1 MIGISDLEYQ
11 RLLLS
16 VGTHRSVRP
25 LSPFEVAKLLGKA
38 ITAGAT
44 KTQCAQDLGVGL
56 TQISVFLNLLRIAP
70 QVGHLADWQ
79 GSKAAS
85 IAFSTM
91 AELRRLQHDDQV
103 VAANAAL
110 AHKLTW
116 KEVVQLVQ
124 IVIRS
129 GNSVEDC
136 IAQVLKLRP
145 VVLTRHLFVGAVTS
159 QEVQRRLA
167 AMPQSERDG
176 LLSDA
181 LAKLTGPNYPT
192 GVRLGANEFTV
203 LSDHALSSLL
213 GLQPNDIETSVNQT
227 LTEALA

>member
-1 MIGISDLEYQ
+1 MNGISDLEYQ

-16 VGTHRSVRP
+16 VGTHRNIRP
-25 LSPFEVAKLLGKA
+25 LSPVEVAELLGKA
-38 ITAGAT
+38 IAAGAT
-44 KTQCAQDLGVGL
+44 RTQCAQALGVGPS
-56 TQISVFLNLLRIAP
+56 QISVFLNLLNVAP
-70 QVGHLADWQ
+70 QVRHLADWQ

-85 IAFSTM
+85 IPFSTL

-103 VAANAAL
+103 IAANAAL
-110 AHKLTW
+110 SHKLTW

-124 IVIRS
+124 IAIRS
-129 GNSVEDC
+129 GNPVEDC

-145 VVLTRHLFVGAVTS
+145 VIITRHLFVGAVTS

-167 AMPQSERDG
+167 PMPQSDRDG

-181 LAKLTGPNYPT
+181 VTKLTGPNYPT